1 MLKRLHA
8 WRVCPRDLQVGDEM
22 TSRRR
27 NSASFRRSQLRRQGG
42 KAESYVFVKIAAGRD
57 SAVAGGKSAGAFA
70 SSPSWHIQEP
80 PRANLCSPRLLSKM
94 RSWTVVPW
102 LNFAVNALSEMKVQ
116 ASQDNQLT
124 SIGNSVTTFS
134 ADTESVSASKYP
146 VLSRLVLQ
154 IIAGTR
160 KAMGGGGRRA
170 Q

>member
-1 MLKRLHA
+1 
-8 WRVCPRDLQVGDEM
+8 
-22 TSRRR
+22 
-27 NSASFRRSQLRRQGG
+27 
-42 KAESYVFVKIAAGRD
+42 
-57 SAVAGGKSAGAFA
+57 
-70 SSPSWHIQEP
+70 
-80 PRANLCSPRLLSKM
+80 M
-94 RSWTVVPW
+94 RSWTVLPW

-124 SIGNSVTTFS
+124 SIGNSVTTCP

-160 KAMGGGGRRA
+160 KAIGAGGRRA